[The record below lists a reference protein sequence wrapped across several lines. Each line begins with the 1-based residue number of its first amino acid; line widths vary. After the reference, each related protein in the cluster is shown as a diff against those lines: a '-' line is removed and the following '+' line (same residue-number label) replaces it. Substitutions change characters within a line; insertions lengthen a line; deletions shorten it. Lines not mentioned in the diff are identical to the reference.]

1 MGADL
6 EVQEQL
12 DEVFV
17 WKTGHPGRE
26 GCGGG
31 EKKFN
36 LIIATLCLPT
46 ILLDASGRCRSR
58 ESRFGLKHLDFRG
71 LGSSGPLSFRFPI

>member
-17 WKTGHPGRE
+17 WKAGHPGRE
-26 GCGGG
+26 GRGGG
-31 EKKFN
+31 WKKFN
-36 LIIATLCLPT
+36 LIIATL
-46 ILLDASGRCRSR
+46 
-58 ESRFGLKHLDFRG
+58 
-71 LGSSGPLSFRFPI
+71 